1 MSNDAPAPPSPDS
14 RLSADT
20 IARYAIGS
28 IGTGGFATLPG
39 LVLAY
44 YLTDN
49 LGVAAA
55 TAGLIIT
62 LAKLWDVVIDP
73 SSEP

>member
-1 MSNDAPAPPSPDS
+1 MSNAAPSQTTPAT
-14 RLSADT
+14 RLSAGT
-20 IARYAIGS
+20 IARYSIGS